1 MIQIQMSNNKD
12 CSGLLRDRRVGL
24 SGENYEPK
32 YANFLCF
39 IVSIQTSKLI
49 SKKGGIEYSN
59 SQKETHNLVKS
70 LYKRGLGYQ
79 SIAQLLNSKNITTF
93 TEKEWNRSHVFAILK
108 RYWER
113 QERLS
118 IIEEVFEPEISKFE
132 VRCERN

>member
-1 MIQIQMSNNKD
+1 M
-12 CSGLLRDRRVGL
+12 
-24 SGENYEPK
+24 SGENSEPK

-39 IVSIQTSKLI
+39 VVSIQTNKLMSKR
-49 SKKGGIEYSN
+49 GGNEYSH

-93 TEKEWNRSHVFAILK
+93 TGKEWNGNHVFAILK
-108 RYWER
+108 RYRER